1 MNEVLK
7 LIFYGGLYQRL
18 FRNHCRQHQFDLL
31 FPNLASSAT
40 VIVGG
45 DFNAG
50 DIDWIT
56 ESVPMGAKQCNL
68 CVMYNV
74 VE

>member
-1 MNEVLK
+1 MLELEKSLEEISSLTEN
-7 LIFYGGLYQRL
+7 
-18 FRNHCRQHQFDLL
+18 N
-31 FPNLASSAT
+31 PSAT

-56 ESVPMGAKQCNL
+56 ESVPMGAKQRNVCLKVLDVLTTFNL
-68 CVMYNV
+68 
-74 VE
+74 EQ